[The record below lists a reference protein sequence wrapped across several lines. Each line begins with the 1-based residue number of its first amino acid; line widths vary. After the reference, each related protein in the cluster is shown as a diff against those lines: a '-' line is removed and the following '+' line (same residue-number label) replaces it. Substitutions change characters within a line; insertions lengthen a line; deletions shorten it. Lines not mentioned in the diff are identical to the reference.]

1 MSRNVLIIDP
11 LTLIGRE
18 LLACLEDRA
27 SGMALTFAHTAV
39 DDEHQIA
46 ELAGEA
52 GLVPP
57 LDDLSALD
65 RADLVVVTSDHESDR
80 LREVGRWIADHPG
93 ARVVDLGR
101 TRTLRGVTR
110 PWSAGLPPAEVAS
123 FRIAHPAIAAA
134 GRLALALEPMGV
146 TAGHLVA
153 VDPASHRGREPVEA
167 LARQS
172 TARLQGQPV
181 TETID
186 GHVLAF
192 GYISVNADE
201 LQDEADVAL
210 GPGWTAD
217 RALMGC
223 FHGHVAHVVVDL
235 ERSVDEHSLRDLIAA
250 HDDLEIHPRP
260 LALDTVPD
268 ADRVFVAA
276 PRIASGGRR
285 VGTAMMMDGLRFGG
299 AVTGAELIDRLI

>member
-1 MSRNVLIIDP
+1 MSRNVLILDP

-27 SGMALTFAHTAV
+27 SGLALTFAHTAI

-46 ELAGEA
+46 DLAGQA

-65 RADLVVVTSDHESDR
+65 RADLVVVTSDQESDR
-80 LREVGRWIADHPG
+80 LRAVGRWVADHPG

-101 TRTLRGVTR
+101 TATLRRVTR
-110 PWSAGLPPAEVAS
+110 PWCAGPPPADATK
-123 FRIAHPAIAAA
+123 FRIAHPAVAAA
-134 GRLALALEPMGV
+134 GRLAVALESLGV
-146 TAGHLVA
+146 TAGHLIA
-153 VDPASHRGREPVEA
+153 VDPTSHRGRDPVEV
-167 LARQS
+167 LARQGR
-172 TARLQGQPV
+172 ARLQGQSV

-192 GYISVNADE
+192 GYIAIDADE

-210 GPGWTAD
+210 GPGWTTD
-217 RALMGC
+217 HALVGC
-223 FHGHVAHVVVDL
+223 FHGHVAHVVIDL
-235 ERSVDEHSLRDLIAA
+235 ERAIDENTFRDLMTTD
-250 HDDLEIHPRP
+250 DDLEVHPRP

-268 ADRVFVAA
+268 ADRVFVAT
-276 PRIASGGRR
+276 PRIASDGRR
-285 VGTAMMMDGLRFGG
+285 VGTVMMMDGLRFGG
-299 AVTGAELIDRLI
+299 AVTGAELIDRLS

>member
-18 LLACLEDRA
+18 LLICLEERA
-27 SGMALTFAHTAV
+27 SGLTLNFAHTAI

-46 ELAGEA
+46 EIAGEA

-65 RADLVVVTSDHESDR
+65 RADLIVVTSDHESDR
-80 LREVGRWIADHPG
+80 LREVGRWVADHPG

-101 TRTLRGVTR
+101 TATLRRVTR
-110 PWSAGLPPAEVAS
+110 PWSAGALPTDVTG
-123 FRIAHPAIAAA
+123 FRIAHPAVAAA
-134 GRLALALEPMGV
+134 GRLALALESVGV
-146 TAGHLVA
+146 AAGHLIA
-153 VDPASHRGREPVEA
+153 VDPTSHRGRDPVEI

-172 TARLQGQPV
+172 TARLQGQAV

-192 GYISVNADE
+192 GYISIDADD
-201 LQDEADVAL
+201 LQHEAEVAL
-210 GPGWTAD
+210 GPGWTTD
-217 RALMGC
+217 HALVGC

-235 ERSVDEHSLRDLIAA
+235 ERAVDENTLRDLITAD
-250 HDDLEIHPRP
+250 DDLEIHPRP
-260 LALDTVPD
+260 LALDSVPD
-268 ADRVFVAA
+268 TDRVFVAA
-276 PRIASGGRR
+276 PRIAPGGRR